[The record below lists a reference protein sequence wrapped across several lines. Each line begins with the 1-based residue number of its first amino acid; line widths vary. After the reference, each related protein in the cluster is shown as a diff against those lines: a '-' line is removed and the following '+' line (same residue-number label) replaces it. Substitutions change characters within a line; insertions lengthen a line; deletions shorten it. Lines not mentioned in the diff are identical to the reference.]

1 MTDSELMGLALEE
14 ARKAAALGEVP
25 VGAVVARNGEVVAAA
40 HNTRETE
47 KNALHHAEL
56 LAIDAACKKLG
67 GWRLWEC
74 ELFVTLE
81 PCPMCA
87 GAIINSRIR
96 RVVYGAADAKAG
108 CCGSVTDLFALP
120 FNHHPMV
127 EQGLRAEEAGVL
139 LQAFFKDL
147 RVRLAARP
155 KWKRPAPP
163 ASTGL
168 RSCSSPATAAPRWPH
183 RPTTCCWPPTAP
195 SASWIPIR
203 PPHSSRRPCWSKFCT
218 TCS

>member
-1 MTDSELMGLALEE
+1 MTDFELMGLALEE
-14 ARKAAALGEVP
+14 ARKAAARGEVP
-25 VGAVVARNGEVVAAA
+25 VGAVVARNGEVVSAA

-56 LAIDAACKKLG
+56 LAIDAACQKLG

-96 RVVYGAADAKAG
+96 RVVYGAADTKAG
-108 CCGSVTDLFALP
+108 CCGSVTDLFAMP
-120 FNHHPMV
+120 FNHHPKV
-127 EQGLRAEEAGVL
+127 ESGLRAEEAQEL

-147 RVRLAARP
+147 RARLAA
-155 KWKRPAPP
+155 K
-163 ASTGL
+163 
-168 RSCSSPATAAPRWPH
+168 PRWK
-183 RPTTCCWPPTAP
+183 PPVQTAQNMKKP
-195 SASWIPIR
+195 
-203 PPHSSRRPCWSKFCT
+203 
-218 TCS
+218 